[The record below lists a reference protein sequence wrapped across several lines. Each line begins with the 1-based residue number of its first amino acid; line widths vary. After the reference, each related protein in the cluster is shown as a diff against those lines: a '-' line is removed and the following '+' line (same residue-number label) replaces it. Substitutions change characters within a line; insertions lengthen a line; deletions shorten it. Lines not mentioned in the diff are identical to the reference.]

1 MGTIASLR
9 TLALGL
15 VLLPGASGCVQ
26 EEEVY
31 AMRALVVTGGEGTD
45 GNVDLCWT
53 IHGRDECHDLSS
65 KANDFESGM
74 RQTFDVEPEH
84 RWSVTEKPDA
94 VWLTYSAGL
103 SIGDRWQVAE
113 ITVTAFGTD
122 DSQTT
127 LCRVEPEGFVSSK
140 IPCL

>member
-9 TLALGL
+9 TLAIGFAWIA
-15 VLLPGASGCVQ
+15 GASGCVQ

-31 AMRALVVTGGEGTD
+31 AMRALVVTGDEGTD
-45 GNVDLCWT
+45 GNVELCWT

-65 KANDFESGM
+65 KANDFEAGM
-74 RQTFDVEPEH
+74 HQTFDVEPDR

-103 SIGDRWQVAE
+103 SIGDRWQLAE
-113 ITVTAFGTD
+113 VSVTAFGTD
-122 DSQTT
+122 DSRTV
-127 LCRVEPEGFVSSK
+127 LCQVQPRGFASSK
-140 IPCL
+140 VPCL